1 MKKRQHIRSGLI
13 ILSFLL
19 FPITQFY
26 FSPYL
31 MVWGASQGIITASF
45 CTFAFMLFGALFIG
59 RAFCGWIMP
68 CAGMQ
73 ETFFLNNKKKPK
85 TGKLTYIKF
94 ALWLPWLLAIMV
106 LALRAGGYKKV
117 EYFFHLEHG
126 ISVSNVY
133 MYILLAC

>member
-13 ILSFLL
+13 ILSLLL

-31 MVWGASQGIITASF
+31 VVWGASQGIITASF
-45 CTFAFMLFGALFIG
+45 FTFAFMLFGAFFIG
-59 RAFCGWIMP
+59 RAFCGWVMP

-73 ETFFLNNKKKPK
+73 EMFFLINKKKPK
-85 TGKLTYIKF
+85 TGKLGYIKF
-94 ALWLPWLLAIMV
+94 ALWFPWLLAIMV
-106 LALRAGGYKKV
+106 LVLCAGGYKNV

-133 MYILLAC
+133 VYSVL